1 MFVVWA
7 GALSNVSQKPR
18 KLSALRGNC
27 PCNWKEL
34 AFRRVNILDLNL
46 IKLPVCFTNP
56 SKMMEM
62 KSRLYKR
69 FLASPWS
76 FDSSSRIYLPDL
88 FDRFSFYS
96 SISPKLDVSNFQAW
110 NTRENEAFTDYLSE
124 CNQRGAVKQ
133 CYLLATEGNYGCRFH
148 EEF

>member
-1 MFVVWA
+1 MFVEQGHCQTWA
-7 GALSNVSQKPR
+7 RSRENCRRCVVTVRAIERSSRFVESISWILTWLNFR
-18 KLSALRGNC
+18 SALRIHRKW
-27 PCNWKEL
+27 WKW
-34 AFRRVNILDLNL
+34 RG
-46 IKLPVCFTNP
+46 
-56 SKMMEM
+56 
-62 KSRLYKR
+62 RLYKR

-76 FDSSSRIYLPDL
+76 FDSSRARIYLPDL